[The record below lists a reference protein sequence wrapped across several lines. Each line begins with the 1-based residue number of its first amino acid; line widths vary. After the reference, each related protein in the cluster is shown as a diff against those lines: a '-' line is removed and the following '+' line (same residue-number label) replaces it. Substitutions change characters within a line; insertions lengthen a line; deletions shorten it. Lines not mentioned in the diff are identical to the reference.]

1 MHFFIMIRQIT
12 TLELPK
18 IQDLA
23 FAIWPSAYKEILSK
37 EQLDYMLNRFYSLEA
52 LKEQLETKKHVF
64 YIAED
69 ENKKPLGFVSYELD
83 CEPQKT
89 KIHKIYVLPETQGTG
104 VGKKLFQL
112 VKDKAILGNQSA
124 VFLNVNKYNSAKEFY
139 QKLNF
144 SIVREEVIDIGNDY
158 IMDDYVME
166 VSIK

>member
-1 MHFFIMIRQIT
+1 MIRQIKIS
-12 TLELPK
+12 ELSI

-23 FAIWPSAYKEILSK
+23 KTIWPVAYKAILSK

-52 LKEQLETKKHVF
+52 LKEQLEIKKHSF
-64 YIAED
+64 YIVED

-104 VGKKLFQL
+104 IGKKLFQL
-112 VKDKAILGNQSA
+112 VKNQAKIANQNAI
-124 VFLNVNKYNSAKEFY
+124 FLNVNKYNNAKEFY

-158 IMDDYVME
+158 VMDDYVME
-166 VSIK
+166 VSL

>member
-1 MHFFIMIRQIT
+1 MIRQIKIS
-12 TLELPK
+12 ELSI

-23 FAIWPSAYKEILSK
+23 KTIWPVAYKAILSK

-52 LKEQLETKKHVF
+52 LKEQLEIKKHSF
-64 YIAED
+64 YIVED

-104 VGKKLFQL
+104 IGKKLFQL
-112 VKDKAILGNQSA
+112 VKNQAKIANQSA
-124 VFLNVNKYNSAKEFY
+124 IFLNVNKYNNAKEFY

-158 IMDDYVME
+158 VMDDYVME
-166 VSIK
+166 VSL